1 MIRSATASK
10 VVGKHCPIKQMWT
23 DINTKSKQGLLFQV
37 FQGHVMDISE
47 DYKDADYFGN
57 VPTSPPMSMLPLSK
71 EQLASKECVKEQMN
85 SHILTSARLNVGGS
99 AKRNADMKQVSVSDA
114 PQLRSDQQS

>member
-1 MIRSATASK
+1 
-10 VVGKHCPIKQMWT
+10 
-23 DINTKSKQGLLFQV
+23 
-37 FQGHVMDISE
+37 MDISE